1 MIIENLSG
9 EDTRELHVE
18 NATVVDCGG
27 VLIKPVFIVI
37 KKISVFIEGNYS
49 KCNSYRDRGIDCIIW
64 LCPNYNDVIS
74 AKLMAIINRITVL
87 YRGG

>member
-9 EDTRELHVE
+9 EDARELHVE

-49 KCNSYRDRGIDCIIW
+49 K
-64 LCPNYNDVIS
+64 
-74 AKLMAIINRITVL
+74 
-87 YRGG
+87 